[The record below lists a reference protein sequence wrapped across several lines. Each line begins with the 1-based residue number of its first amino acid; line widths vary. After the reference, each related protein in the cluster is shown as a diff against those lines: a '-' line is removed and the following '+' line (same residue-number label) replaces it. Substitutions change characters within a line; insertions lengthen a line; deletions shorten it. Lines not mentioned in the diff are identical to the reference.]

1 MTRSRL
7 ELLEATWLS
16 HVVIM
21 PCGDEAQE
29 QASIAPWR
37 ARVGCRNRSWFPAKC
52 EPFSEI
58 FLSETLAFHVLI
70 QEASQVEL
78 AEPPPDVTVTTDACR
93 YGVLINL
100 MWPLE

>member
-1 MTRSRL
+1 MKLRSKL
-7 ELLEATWLS
+7 PS
-16 HVVIM
+16 HLGGPVSDAGIV
-21 PCGDEAQE
+21 PGSLQN
-29 QASIAPWR
+29 
-37 ARVGCRNRSWFPAKC
+37 VNR
-52 EPFSEI
+52 
-58 FLSETLAFHVLI
+58 FLRYSSLKLAFHVLI